1 MIFRSFYRMSTLC
14 KISLQYF
21 KSMTHCKSTEKDK
34 ISMLAAF
41 WVFILISFASLN
53 VASNS
58 LLAQQSQNRNIRYL
72 PDQKDFV
79 VKNGDK
85 RFNRALY
92 GFPSDYRVEAGDLPE
107 FAFYLP
113 GMGGN
118 LSFALVDGEGEKWL
132 IQASEIEAR
141 YRPGKM
147 LYTIQDPMLEGG
159 SLFLEM
165 IPLRE
170 MEGSVLRI
178 EFSMVPDEVE
188 LLVFMGG
195 VSGKKFSR
203 SGDLGADPES
213 VFYLHPENCTGNI
226 VNITENQQFN
236 IEYGADDSR
245 KSILGTFSEG
255 IELKKIDAGNLK
267 SPVDM
272 WQSLPINSPV
282 LAGKIS
288 SSSSP
293 VFLGIYQPGITE
305 IDANSLPRHFLNAE
319 VQRQTL
325 TDRVKV
331 NTPDHFI
338 NTLDGA
344 LAVAGNAIFDEKV
357 SAFVHGAVAWRMPL
371 PGWRGAYVADGLGWH
386 DRARRHFDGYLESQ
400 YLEPDGSRNDPDS
413 EKNLGRQI
421 EKAGYSIYNSGYL
434 SRRPG
439 PPSTPHHY
447 DMNQVFFDQLIR
459 HFDWTGDLEYL
470 EKVWPNIVRHL
481 NWEKRNFDPDG
492 DGLYNAFASIWA
504 SDALQYNGGGVSH
517 ASAYNY
523 YAFKNAAR
531 LGSLIGKETDLFQEE
546 ADKIKQAMEKE
557 LWQSN
562 KGVYAEYKDLLGGK
576 RLHPQAGVWSVY
588 HAIDSE
594 VPDPFQSY
602 LMTQYVD
609 QEIPF
614 IPIGFQENDVD
625 YQVVSTT
632 NWMPYTWSVNNVA
645 LAETLHTALAF
656 WQANNN
662 EDAFLLWKSALLE
675 SMYMGGS
682 PGNFQQ
688 LSTLDAMRGE
698 LYRDFADPI
707 GMASRSLIEGL
718 FGINPDLT
726 NSEILVQPRF
736 PNDWEYASLE
746 IPDFTFDFKKNG
758 NIDDY
763 TFSSSF
769 PKNVNVKL
777 IVQAKS
783 ELLKAVD
790 ASGKSLKFNPV
801 DGAVGFPKY
810 EIEIPLEKESAIS
823 LTWSEEMIS
832 TEKSEIRAVAGKP
845 LIHNI
850 DGVELLEVKDPQQI
864 LSTISIEGNSIEAN
878 VIETEGDYTF
888 FLKLKKGKLE
898 WWHPISIEI
907 LSPLTVHVPEIQQKD
922 RIHFGLESNI
932 GDLQSVTLKVNGKQ
946 QETFAI
952 EEGFELIFDLGL
964 EENYLY
970 PGTNQI
976 EIYTEN
982 DLLYKGEIINWD
994 IEVQSQVEQVSIST
1008 HFNDVVTQ
1016 VFENEYLSPR
1026 SPYPTLQIPKQGLG
1040 DWASFG
1046 AYMKLDD
1053 QGVRELAR
1061 QNDGVIYMPFGLDF
1075 SFNPEEKNNIAFT
1088 SFWDNYPDSISMP
1101 ISGKAS
1107 HAYFLMAGTT
1117 NHMQSHIDNGY
1128 LEVVYDDGSVEKLSI
1143 RNPENWWPIEQD
1155 YYLDGLAF
1163 DTNRPRPY
1171 RVHLATGKISNKPHD
1186 NYTNIG
1192 HFTKYAI
1199 EGGAAT
1205 VLDLPLD
1212 ATKEL
1217 KEIRLNTVSVDV
1229 VIGLMAVTLVK

>member
-1 MIFRSFYRMSTLC
+1 MILRLLSRIIFVWTTPLTSSQKM
-14 KISLQYF
+14 K
-21 KSMTHCKSTEKDK
+21 
-34 ISMLAAF
+34 LAK
-41 WVFILISFASLN
+41 
-53 VASNS
+53 SNS
-58 LLAQQSQNRNIRYL
+58 IIHLPLRTLFWIFLPSLLIFSSLENAQIVAQQNAGRTLRYF

-79 VKNGDK
+79 IKNGNR

-92 GFPSDYRVEAGDLPE
+92 GYPSDYRVEAGDLPE

-118 LSFALVDGEGEKWL
+118 LSLALIGPDGEKWL
-132 IQASEIEAR
+132 IRASDIEAR

-147 LYTIQDPMLEGG
+147 LYTIQDPMLGDG
-159 SLFLEM
+159 RIFLEM

-170 MEGSVLRI
+170 VEGAVLKI
-178 EFSMVPDEVE
+178 EFERMPEEVD

-213 VFYLHPENCTGNI
+213 VFYLHPENCTGNT
-226 VNITENQQFN
+226 VNIAENQHFS
-236 IEYGADDSR
+236 IAYGSPNAQ
-245 KSILGTFSEG
+245 KEVLGTFSEG
-255 IELKKIDAGNLK
+255 IALKVIDAGTLE

-272 WQSLPINSPV
+272 WESLPKNKPL
-282 LAGKIS
+282 LAGRVS
-288 SSSSP
+288 DTSTP
-293 VFLGIYQPGITE
+293 VYLGIYQPGFSE
-305 IDANSLPRHFLNAE
+305 IEPNSLPRLFLNAE
-319 VQRQTL
+319 VQRKDL
-325 TDRVKV
+325 TNRIKV
-331 NTPDHFI
+331 NTPDPFI
-338 NTLDGA
+338 NTIDGA

-386 DRARRHFDGYLESQ
+386 DRARRHFDGYLASQ
-400 YLEPDGSRNDPDS
+400 YLEPDGSRNDPDP

-421 EKAGYSIYNSGYL
+421 EKTGYSIYNSGYL

-439 PPSTPHHY
+439 PPSPPHHY

-459 HFDWTGDLEYL
+459 HFDWTGDLDYL

-481 NWEKRNFDPDG
+481 DWEKRNFDPDG

-504 SDALQYNGGGVSH
+504 SDALQYNGGGVAH

-531 LGSLIGKETDLFQEE
+531 LGLLIGKEVGHLQEE
-546 ADKIKQAMEKE
+546 AAKIKQAMERE
-557 LWQSN
+557 LWQN
-562 KGVYAEYKDLLGGK
+562 DKGVYAEYKDLLGGK
-576 RLHPQAGVWSVY
+576 RIHPQAGIWSVY
-588 HAIDSE
+588 HVLDSE
-594 VPDPFQSY
+594 VPDPIQSF

-609 QEIPF
+609 LEIPH
-614 IPIGFQENDVD
+614 IPIGFQENNVD
-625 YQVVSTT
+625 YQVVATT

-645 LAETLHTALAF
+645 LAETLHTALAY
-656 WQANNN
+656 WQANNK
-662 EDAFLLWKSALLE
+662 EGAYQLWKSALLE

-726 NSEILVQPRF
+726 NSKIHVQPGF
-736 PNDWEYASLE
+736 PVDWEFAHLE
-746 IPDFTFDFKKNG
+746 IPDFTFDFQKTG
-758 NIDDY
+758 NVDQY
-763 TFSSSF
+763 TFSSNFS
-769 PKNVNVKL
+769 KAVNIKL
-777 IVQAKS
+777 LVQAKS
-783 ELLKAVD
+783 ELLKALD
-790 ASGKSLKFNPV
+790 SNGTALGFSPV
-801 DGAVGFPKY
+801 DGVVGYPQY
-810 EIEIPLEKESAIS
+810 EVDVPLDEESTIS
-823 LTWSEEMIS
+823 LTWSGEDIP

-850 DGVELLEVKDPQQI
+850 DGVELLEVNDPQQI
-864 LSTISIEGNSIEAN
+864 LGSSKLEGNTLQAN
-878 VIETEGDYTF
+878 TLDKEGNFTI

-898 WWHPISIEI
+898 WWHPIALELVAPI
-907 LSPLTVHVPEIQQKD
+907 TVHVSEIQQKN
-922 RIHFGLESNI
+922 RIHFGVETNI
-932 GDLQSVTLKVNGKQ
+932 GDLSALTLKINGKQ
-946 QETFAI
+946 EEAFSL
-952 EEGFELIFDLGL
+952 EEGYELIFDLGL
-964 EENYLY
+964 EEYYLY
-970 PGTNQI
+970 PGTNKL
-976 EIYTEN
+976 EILAGNE
-982 DLLYKGEIINWD
+982 LLYTAEIINWD
-994 IEVQSQVEQVSIST
+994 IQVQELGEPIALST
-1008 HFNDVVTQ
+1008 HFNDAVTQ
-1016 VFENEYLSPR
+1016 IFENEYLSPR

-1046 AYMKLDD
+1046 AYMKIDD
-1053 QGVRELAR
+1053 QGVRDLAS
-1061 QNDGVIYMPFGLDF
+1061 QNNGVIHMPFGLGF
-1075 SFNPEEKNNIAFT
+1075 ALNPDEKSNIAFT
-1088 SFWDNYPDSISMP
+1088 SFWDNYPDSLSIP

-1117 NHMQSHIDNGY
+1117 NHMQSRIDNGY
-1128 LEVVYDDGSVEKLSI
+1128 LEVVYQDGSIEKLAI
-1143 RNPENWWPIEQD
+1143 HNPENWWPIEQD

-1171 RVHLATGKISNKPHD
+1171 RVHLATGKISNLPHD
-1186 NYTNIG
+1186 KYTNIG

-1217 KEIRLNTVSVDV
+1217 KEIRLKTVSVDV
-1229 VIGLMAVTLVK
+1229 VIGLMAVTLVN